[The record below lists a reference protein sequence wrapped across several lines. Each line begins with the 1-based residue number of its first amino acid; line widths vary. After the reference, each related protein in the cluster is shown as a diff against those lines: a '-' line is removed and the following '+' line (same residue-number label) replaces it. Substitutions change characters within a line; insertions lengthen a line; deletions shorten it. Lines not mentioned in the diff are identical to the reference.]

1 MEEPLDLWQEIRQK
15 TKQLDY
21 SVRELRKSGTAYAE
35 AEKAYKIKPRETALR
50 LRSQDTA
57 VGMISMT
64 VYGVP
69 EVAEL
74 RFKRDCCEAVY
85 KANVE
90 AINAIKLEI
99 RIINEQLSRE
109 LGRPGLGTGA
119 M

>member
-1 MEEPLDLWQEIRQK
+1 MADYDLWSEIQSK

-21 SVRELRKSGTAYAE
+21 SVKELRKSGTAYAE
-35 AEKAYKIKPRETALR
+35 AEKAYKIKLRETALR
-50 LRSQDTA
+50 LRSQDMA

-85 KANVE
+85 KANIE

-99 RIINEQLSRE
+99 RTINEQLSRE
-109 LGRPGLGTGA
+109 WGQAGTGS

>member
-1 MEEPLDLWQEIRQK
+1 MADYDLWSEIQSK

-21 SVRELRKSGTAYAE
+21 SVKELRKSGTAYAE
-35 AEKAYKIKPRETALR
+35 AEKAYKIKLRETALR
-50 LRSQDTA
+50 LRSQDMA

-85 KANVE
+85 KANIE
-90 AINAIKLEI
+90 AIQAIKLEI

-109 LGRPGLGTGA
+109 WGQAGTGS

>member
-1 MEEPLDLWQEIRQK
+1 MADYDLWSEIQQK

-21 SVRELRKSGTAYAE
+21 SVKELRKSGTAYAE
-35 AEKAYKIKPRETALR
+35 AERTYKIRLRETALR
-50 LRSQDTA
+50 LRSQDMA

-85 KANVE
+85 KANIE

-109 LGRPGLGTGA
+109 WGQAGTGS

>member
-1 MEEPLDLWQEIRQK
+1 MADYDLWQEIQQK

-21 SVRELRKSGTAYAE
+21 SVKELRKSGTAYAE
-35 AEKAYKIKPRETALR
+35 AEKAYKIKLRETALR
-50 LRSQDTA
+50 LRSQDMA

-85 KANVE
+85 KANIE

-109 LGRPGLGTGA
+109 WGQAGMGS

>member
-1 MEEPLDLWQEIRQK
+1 MADYDLWSEIRSK

-21 SVRELRKSGTAYAE
+21 SVKELRKSGTAYAE
-35 AEKAYKIKPRETALR
+35 AEKAYKIKLRETALR
-50 LRSQDTA
+50 LRSQDMA

-85 KANVE
+85 KANIE

-99 RIINEQLSRE
+99 RTINEQLSRE
-109 LGRPGLGTGA
+109 WGQAGTGS

>member
-1 MEEPLDLWQEIRQK
+1 MADYDLWTEIQQK
-15 TKQLDY
+15 TKQLDF
-21 SVRELRKSGTAYAE
+21 SVKELRKSGTAYAE
-35 AEKAYKIKPRETALR
+35 AERAYKIKLRETALR
-50 LRSQDTA
+50 LRSQDMA

-85 KANVE
+85 KANIE

-109 LGRPGLGTGA
+109 WGQAGTGS

>member
-1 MEEPLDLWQEIRQK
+1 MADYDLWSEVRSKI
-15 TKQLDY
+15 KQLDY
-21 SVRELRKSGTAYAE
+21 SVKELRKSGTAYAE
-35 AEKAYKIKPRETALR
+35 AERAYKIKLRETALR
-50 LRSQDTA
+50 LRSQDMA

-85 KANVE
+85 KANIE

-109 LGRPGLGTGA
+109 WGQAGTGS

>member
-1 MEEPLDLWQEIRQK
+1 MADYDLWSEVQSK

-21 SVRELRKSGTAYAE
+21 SVKELRKSGTAYAE
-35 AEKAYKIKPRETALR
+35 AEKAYKIKLRETALR
-50 LRSQDTA
+50 LRSQDMA

-64 VYGVP
+64 VYGIP

-109 LGRPGLGTGA
+109 WGQAETGS

>member
-1 MEEPLDLWQEIRQK
+1 MADYDLWSEIQSK

-21 SVRELRKSGTAYAE
+21 SVKELRKSGTAYAE
-35 AEKAYKIKPRETALR
+35 AERAYKIKLRETALR
-50 LRSQDTA
+50 LRSQDMA

-85 KANVE
+85 KANIE

-109 LGRPGLGTGA
+109 WGQAGTGS

>member
-1 MEEPLDLWQEIRQK
+1 MADYDLWSEIQSK

-21 SVRELRKSGTAYAE
+21 SVKELRKSGTAYAE
-35 AEKAYKIKPRETALR
+35 AEKSYKIKLRETALR
-50 LRSQDTA
+50 LRSQDMA

-74 RFKRDCCEAVY
+74 RFRRDCCEAVY

-109 LGRPGLGTGA
+109 WTTPQAGY
-119 M
+119 

>member
-1 MEEPLDLWQEIRQK
+1 MQLDLWTEIEQK
-15 TKQLDY
+15 TKQLEY
-21 SVRELRKSGTAYAE
+21 SVKELRKSGTAYAE
-35 AEKAYKIKPRETALR
+35 AERAYKVKLRETALR
-50 LRSQDTA
+50 LRSQDMA
-57 VGMISMT
+57 IGMINMT

-74 RFKRDCCEAVY
+74 RFKRDCARAVY
-85 KANVE
+85 DANKD

-109 LGRPGLGTGA
+109 FSSPTLGTGN

>member
-1 MEEPLDLWQEIRQK
+1 MADYDLWSEIRSK

-21 SVRELRKSGTAYAE
+21 SVKELRKSGTAYAE
-35 AEKAYKIKPRETALR
+35 AEKAYKIKLRETALR
-50 LRSQDTA
+50 LRSQDMA

-85 KANVE
+85 KANIE

-109 LGRPGLGTGA
+109 ISNPNVGYGNL
-119 M
+119 

>member
-1 MEEPLDLWQEIRQK
+1 MADYGLWSEIQSK

-21 SVRELRKSGTAYAE
+21 SVKELRKSGTAYAE
-35 AEKAYKIKPRETALR
+35 AEKAYKIKLRETALR
-50 LRSQDTA
+50 LRSQDMA

-85 KANVE
+85 KANV
-90 AINAIKLEI
+90 APRA
-99 RIINEQLSRE
+99 
-109 LGRPGLGTGA
+109 GA
-119 M
+119 WIETRATCARG

>member
-1 MEEPLDLWQEIRQK
+1 MADYDLWSEVQSK

-21 SVRELRKSGTAYAE
+21 SVKELRKSGTAYAE
-35 AEKAYKIKPRETALR
+35 AERAYKIKLRETALR
-50 LRSQDTA
+50 LRSQDMA

>member
-1 MEEPLDLWQEIRQK
+1 MADYDLWSEVQSK

-21 SVRELRKSGTAYAE
+21 SVKELRKSGTAYAE
-35 AEKAYKIKPRETALR
+35 AEKAYKIKLRETALR
-50 LRSQDTA
+50 LRSQDMA

-109 LGRPGLGTGA
+109 ISNPNVGYGNL
-119 M
+119 

>member
-1 MEEPLDLWQEIRQK
+1 MADYDLWSEIQSK

-21 SVRELRKSGTAYAE
+21 SVKELRKSGTAYAE
-35 AEKAYKIKPRETALR
+35 AEKAYKVKLRETALR
-50 LRSQDTA
+50 LRSQDMA

-64 VYGVP
+64 VYGIP

-109 LGRPGLGTGA
+109 WGQAGTGS

>member
-1 MEEPLDLWQEIRQK
+1 MADYDLWQEIQQK

-21 SVRELRKSGTAYAE
+21 SVKELRKSGTAYAE
-35 AEKAYKIKPRETALR
+35 AERAYKIKLRETALR
-50 LRSQDTA
+50 LRSQDMA

-85 KANVE
+85 KANIE

-109 LGRPGLGTGA
+109 WGQAGTGS

>member
-1 MEEPLDLWQEIRQK
+1 MADYDLWSEIQSK

-21 SVRELRKSGTAYAE
+21 SVKELRKSGTAYAE
-35 AEKAYKIKPRETALR
+35 AERAYKIKLRETALR
-50 LRSQDTA
+50 LRSQDMA

-85 KANVE
+85 KANIE

-109 LGRPGLGTGA
+109 WGQAGTRS

>member
-1 MEEPLDLWQEIRQK
+1 MADYDLWSEIQSK

-21 SVRELRKSGTAYAE
+21 SVKELRKSGTAYAE
-35 AEKAYKIKPRETALR
+35 AEKAYKIKLRETALR
-50 LRSQDTA
+50 LRSQDMA

-109 LGRPGLGTGA
+109 WGQAETGS

>member
-35 AEKAYKIKPRETALR
+35 AEKAYKIKLRETALR

>member
-1 MEEPLDLWQEIRQK
+1 MADYDLWSEIRSK

-21 SVRELRKSGTAYAE
+21 SVKELRKSGTAYAE
-35 AEKAYKIKPRETALR
+35 AEKAYKIKLRETALR
-50 LRSQDTA
+50 LRSQDMA
-57 VGMISMT
+57 VGMINMT

-85 KANVE
+85 RANLE
-90 AINAIKLEI
+90 AIQAIKLEV
-99 RIINEQLSRE
+99 RIINEQLTRE
-109 LGRPGLGTGA
+109 LGRPGLGTGD

>member
-1 MEEPLDLWQEIRQK
+1 MSDYDLWQEIQQK

-21 SVRELRKSGTAYAE
+21 SVKELRKSGTAYAE
-35 AEKAYKIKPRETALR
+35 AEKAYKIKLRETALR
-50 LRSQDTA
+50 LRSQDMA

-109 LGRPGLGTGA
+109 WGQAGTGS

>member
-1 MEEPLDLWQEIRQK
+1 MADYGLWSEIQSK

-21 SVRELRKSGTAYAE
+21 SVKELRKSGTAYAE
-35 AEKAYKIKPRETALR
+35 AEKAYKIKLRETALR
-50 LRSQDTA
+50 LRSQDMA

-85 KANVE
+85 RANLE
-90 AINAIKLEI
+90 AIQAIKLEI

-109 LGRPGLGTGA
+109 WGQAGTGS

>member
-1 MEEPLDLWQEIRQK
+1 MADYDLWSELRTK

-21 SVRELRKSGTAYAE
+21 SVKELRKSGTAYAE
-35 AEKAYKIKPRETALR
+35 AEKAYKVKLRETALR
-50 LRSQDTA
+50 LRSQDMA

-109 LGRPGLGTGA
+109 WGQAGTGS

>member
-35 AEKAYKIKPRETALR
+35 AEKAYKIKLRETALR

-85 KANVE
+85 KANFE

>member
-1 MEEPLDLWQEIRQK
+1 MADYDLWQEIQQK

-21 SVRELRKSGTAYAE
+21 SVKELRKSGTAYAE
-35 AEKAYKIKPRETALR
+35 AEKAYKIKLRETALR
-50 LRSQDTA
+50 LRSQDMA

-109 LGRPGLGTGA
+109 ISNPNVGYGSL
-119 M
+119 

>member
-1 MEEPLDLWQEIRQK
+1 MDNSLWSEIQSK

-21 SVRELRKSGTAYAE
+21 SVKELRKSGTAYAE
-35 AEKAYKIKPRETALR
+35 AEKAYKIKLRETALR
-50 LRSQDTA
+50 LRSQDMA

-85 KANVE
+85 KANIE

-109 LGRPGLGTGA
+109 WGQAGTGS